1 MLYEDMTA
9 AFTLRIRQMKKT
21 IGNILITLGI
31 LVLLGVGGLTA
42 YNIWDADRAAQ
53 ASRHIVEELDIGE
66 DLEEALNPELDQD
79 PDMPV
84 VTVDGYDY
92 IGILEIPSLK
102 LTLPVMDRWD
112 YDRLKISPCVYS
124 GSYKTDDLVVCAH
137 DYARHFSPVKWID
150 MSEDVYLITVDHK
163 VYHYQVVNR
172 ETLKP
177 ESVEQMVE
185 NINNTKNGTVTNEW
199 DLTLFT
205 CNPGGQTRC
214 AIRCVRTKE

>member
-1 MLYEDMTA
+1 MLCEDMTA

-21 IGNILITLGI
+21 IGNILIILGF
-31 LVLLGVGGLTA
+31 LVLLGVGGLTV

-102 LTLPVMDRWD
+102 LTLPVMDR
-112 YDRLKISPCVYS
+112 YQPLCIQRQLQDRRS
-124 GSYKTDDLVVCAH
+124 GRL
-137 DYARHFSPVKWID
+137 
-150 MSEDVYLITVDHK
+150 
-163 VYHYQVVNR
+163 
-172 ETLKP
+172 
-177 ESVEQMVE
+177 
-185 NINNTKNGTVTNEW
+185 
-199 DLTLFT
+199 
-205 CNPGGQTRC
+205 
-214 AIRCVRTKE
+214 RT